1 MFEYFCSHELFDDE
15 NLVQSNEFVCMY
27 KLFLT
32 TNLMTPYDSVPLVGQ
47 YWSHL
52 ILDLSSSLVNITMVE
67 DLCSQTIR
75 QKSATVSGKGPYKK
89 RRLV

>member
-1 MFEYFCSHELFDDE
+1 MSL
-15 NLVQSNEFVCMY
+15 Y

-52 ILDLSSSLVNITMVE
+52 ILDLSSSLVNITIVE
-67 DLCSQTIR
+67 DRCSQTIR

-89 RRLV
+89 VIYLAKIIETQNTHIIIEPIFSL

>member
-1 MFEYFCSHELFDDE
+1 
-15 NLVQSNEFVCMY
+15 
-27 KLFLT
+27 
-32 TNLMTPYDSVPLVGQ
+32 MTPYDSVPLVGQ

-52 ILDLSSSLVNITMVE
+52 ILDLSSSLVNITIVE

-89 RRLV
+89 KVIYLATIIETNNTHTYYDQAHLFIIMRWTLSAKP

>member
-1 MFEYFCSHELFDDE
+1 MFEYFCSQELFDDE
-15 NLVQSNEFVCMY
+15 NLVQNNEFVCMY

-75 QKSATVSGKGPYKK
+75 QKSATVSGKGPYK
-89 RRLV
+89 

>member
-1 MFEYFCSHELFDDE
+1 
-15 NLVQSNEFVCMY
+15 
-27 KLFLT
+27 
-32 TNLMTPYDSVPLVGQ
+32 MTPYDSVPLVGQ

-67 DLCSQTIR
+67 DRCSQTIR

-89 RRLV
+89 VGNLFSNNCRNK